1 MAITN
6 DFFSA
11 LNDPKAAMWSA
22 GVAFNRSN
30 PLPLDKW
37 SVFQSMAEAIAYA
50 ESNAVAYPGQII
62 AVYDNNDMVACV
74 LTEVE
79 GKLVPEAIGVVPE
92 GDGVTIEVIDGKMSL
107 VGFEAAENNAQ
118 LVKGAD
124 GELKWIVPSTDTV
137 DGLQTTVKALQ
148 QDIEDIRNELN
159 PVDEEGNPTGEGL
172 VSDVDKLEEA
182 VGAET
187 VYDEEGNVV
196 TPATGIYKDIED
208 IEDKIGT
215 EAEYG
220 EDGSLTA
227 AATGLYA
234 ELETKANQADVDA
247 AFDEVESDISDLN
260 QAISDA
266 NAEIEKKANAEDV
279 YTKQEVNDKIASDI
293 SAAIVDANHLSR
305 EIVNAFE
312 DIDPAAPGAEKIIY
326 MVPTGLQADDDKY
339 DEYMVING
347 VVEKV
352 GSWEVDLSAYAKT
365 ADVNN
370 ALALKANTADVE
382 ADLALKAN
390 AADVE
395 ADLALKANTADVEAD
410 LAKKVDAVEG
420 SRLMTDAE
428 GEKLAAIEP
437 GAEVNVIDTVS
448 SEFSIGDGRELQVNA
463 IEKSK
468 ITGLN
473 DDLTTINNDIAELD
487 EAVNDINTAL
497 DGKVDKVEGSRLIT
511 NDEAKKLSA
520 LVVEEDGSVAISG
533 TVGAAKVQELYDNV
547 VRIVTNTGTAE
558 YDGEQKELLGIEKGA
573 EVNVIDAV
581 SSDFTIGENRTLSL
595 NDISISKVTNL
606 QEALDGKVNAE
617 EGSRLITAAEVAKLE
632 GIAESA
638 EKNYISAVSADFS
651 VVDGTLSLTNSYVT
665 TGVYAAEVGDL
676 SKLMHS
682 ALGADGNINENST
695 LVDEINYINERLM
708 WIEME

>member
-37 SVFQSMAEAIAYA
+37 SVFQTMAEAIAYA

-92 GDGVTIEVIDGKMSL
+92 GDGVTIEVIDGQMSL
-107 VGFEAAENNAQ
+107 VGFEAAEDGAQ

-124 GELKWIVPSTDTV
+124 GKLNWVVPSTETV
-137 DGLQTTVKALQ
+137 EGLQTAVAALQ
-148 QDIEDIRNELN
+148 KDIKDIRNELN
-159 PVDEEGNPTGEGL
+159 PVDEDGNPVEGGL
-172 VSDVDKLEEA
+172 VSDVDDLEKA

-220 EDGSLTA
+220 EDGSLSS

-234 ELETKANQADVDA
+234 ELDTKANQADVDA
-247 AFDEVESDISDLN
+247 SFEAVESDISDLDK
-260 QAISDA
+260 AISDA
-266 NAEIEKKANAEDV
+266 NAEIEKKANAADV
-279 YTKQEVNDKIASDI
+279 YTKEEVNDKIASDI
-293 SAAIVDANHLSR
+293 GAAIVNADHLSR
-305 EIVNAFE
+305 EIVDKFE
-312 DIDPAAPGAEKIIY
+312 DIDPAAEGAEKVIY
-326 MVPTGLQADDDKY
+326 MVPTGLQVDDDKY

-347 VVEKV
+347 AVEKV

-365 ADVNN
+365 ADVND
-370 ALALKANTADVE
+370 ALALKANTADVNSALALKANAADIE

-390 AADVE
+390 IADVE
-395 ADLALKANTADVEAD
+395 ADLD
-410 LAKKVDAVEG
+410 KKVDIVEG

-448 SEFSIGDGRELQVNA
+448 NEFSIGDGRELQVNA

-468 ITGLN
+468 ITGLV
-473 DDLTTINNDIAELD
+473 DDLTTIGNDIAELD

-497 DGKVDKVEGSRLIT
+497 EGKVDAIEGSRLIT
-511 NDEAKKLSA
+511 KAEADKLEL
-520 LVVEEDGSVAISG
+520 LVVDEESGNVAISG
-533 TVGAAKVQELYDNV
+533 TVGASQVQELYDNV
-547 VRIVTNTGTAE
+547 VRIVTQSGTGE
-558 YDGEQKELLGIEKGA
+558 YDKEQKPLLNIAPGA
-573 EVNVIDAV
+573 EVNVIA
-581 SSDFTIGENRTLSL
+581 SASNEFTIDENRKLSINVIDATKISNLNTNTEFAAVVEKVDKNTSDLATITLSVDK
-595 NDISISKVTNL
+595 NASDIVTVGGRVDTLSTNFDAYKLQTDASISELREILTWK
-606 QEALDGKVNAE
+606 D
-617 EGSRLITAAEVAKLE
+617 
-632 GIAESA
+632 IAT
-638 EKNYISAVSADFS
+638 V
-651 VVDGTLSLTNSYVT
+651 
-665 TGVYAAEVGDL
+665 
-676 SKLMHS
+676 
-682 ALGADGNINENST
+682 
-695 LVDEINYINERLM
+695 
-708 WIEME
+708 